1 MKQQDS
7 SFGALSV
14 DEVEVLAKNR
24 AFYASFRE
32 RDLLSMDELWAR
44 QAEVVCVHPGW
55 EPLFG
60 RAQVMA
66 SWKALLE
73 QSALQAVTCE
83 GARVFVTGDSA
94 LVVCE
99 EVLSNGRLSATNLF
113 IREGGEW
120 LLLHHQ
126 AGPIASSAIHGEV
139 EGLEEDLLMDLSDR
153 RLSDEKPSLLGDPQD
168 EDEATEG
175 LGRSTSEAA
184 AEQDRDSADER
195 VDESGSL
202 RLPRRLLN

>member
-1 MKQQDS
+1 M
-7 SFGALSV
+7 SV

-44 QAEVVCVHPGW
+44 HAEVVCVHPGW
-55 EPLFG
+55 QPLFG

-73 QSALQAVTCE
+73 QSELPAVTCE
-83 GARVFVTGDSA
+83 AARVFVTGDSA

-126 AGPIASSAIHGEV
+126 AGPIAPGAVHGA
-139 EGLEEDLLMDLSDR
+139 LEELDDEDLMDLSDQ
-153 RLSDEKPSLLGDPQD
+153 RLGDEKTSGTCLLGDPQD
-168 EDEATEG
+168 EDEAAEG
-175 LGRSTSEAA
+175 LGRSASG
-184 AEQDRDSADER
+184 AESDQDWDSDGGRDDK
-195 VDESGSL
+195 SGRL
-202 RLPRRLLN
+202 GLPRRLLN